1 MKKRILVAT
10 LTATMASSIF
20 GMTGN
25 AAERE
30 LNINWLSS
38 RGTSD
43 GVIMAIQDIAQQY
56 QEENPDLD
64 FNFEIETV
72 AGHIAYLQKLKILA
86 ASDELPEWF
95 DSDPDSWFADIV
107 ADG

>member
-1 MKKRILVAT
+1 MKKRILAAT

-43 GVIMAIQDIAQQY
+43 GGNHGDTGYRTAVSGRKSGSG
-56 QEENPDLD
+56 
-64 FNFEIETV
+64 F
-72 AGHIAYLQKLKILA
+72 
-86 ASDELPEWF
+86 
-95 DSDPDSWFADIV
+95 
-107 ADG
+107 

>member
-1 MKKRILVAT
+1 MKKRILAAI

-38 RGTSD
+38 RGTSEAA
-43 GVIMAIQDIAQQY
+43 IMAIRIISAA
-56 QEENPDLD
+56 
-64 FNFEIETV
+64 
-72 AGHIAYLQKLKILA
+72 AGAAILILA
-86 ASDELPEWF
+86 ALGFFAYAVMAKAWNELF
-95 DSDPDSWFADIV
+95 D
-107 ADG
+107 

>member
-1 MKKRILVAT
+1 MKKRILAAT

-30 LNINWLSS
+30 LNTNWLSS
-38 RGTSD
+38 RGASESP
-43 GVIMAIQDIAQQY
+43 ILAILDIAQQY

-64 FNFEIETV
+64 FNFEV
-72 AGHIAYLQKLKILA
+72 
-86 ASDELPEWF
+86 
-95 DSDPDSWFADIV
+95 
-107 ADG
+107 